1 MKIIL
6 ILAIISSLAW
16 GSTLT
21 DFQQKTRRQEL
32 IMDGEAQKI
41 NQPTIAI
48 ESLPKAI
55 NNAPIPTQ
63 LNTTTP
69 ENIHVIGNTILTPF
83 EIHYICEAYKNIP
96 LNRSDIFKLIST
108 LQNAYANKGY
118 TTTRITIKPTSN
130 ASNTLTLWVNEGRIG
145 RFYTKENTWVDS
157 MRLWQLFPVQHNGL
171 FNDFDI
177 RHGIRQAQQLANVQ
191 IKTELEP
198 GFETGKTNVLTTM
211 TRGKPWSLA
220 ASFNSAGANHF
231 VPTYWQITGHDFFH
245 AFDQW
250 QLSYAH
256 AVQDYYN
263 STSITLKAS
272 LPFRRHLISASITDL
287 ISNQYTQTFN
297 DSHDVLQTIN
307 KKISIRD
314 TITLQTSN
322 ERTLTITPSLSI
334 KRKKTSQNSVF
345 LTSQTNP
352 QTLVGL
358 SSTLTLN
365 HPIRV
370 TSTLGIEQTTHWFHG
385 QFDDP
390 NIDMDSEHVEFQKI
404 SGSLQLAGTYAL
416 PIIHTTAT
424 TLSLS
429 GQSINKITQ
438 TSEQAMLGGWY
449 SVKGFN
455 ATPMFGEHML
465 VMNSEQM
472 LPLSQYQWLPKW
484 VSQKNIQ
491 IKGFLDAGIIKRRYQ
506 LPVSSELNGTGYA
519 MGFGIGIG
527 FLLFNGQFDLKF
539 AKGLK
544 SNASIPAMETLWSWG
559 IGM

>member
-1 MKIIL
+1 M
-6 ILAIISSLAW
+6 
-16 GSTLT
+16 G
-21 DFQQKTRRQEL
+21 
-32 IMDGEAQKI
+32 GEAQKI
-41 NQPTIAI
+41 NPPKIPI
-48 ESLPKAI
+48 ESQPKAI
-55 NNAPIPTQ
+55 HNAPIPVK

-69 ENIHVIGNTILTPF
+69 EEIQVIGNTILTPF
-83 EIHYICEAYKNIP
+83 EIHYICEPYKKIP

-108 LQNAYANKGY
+108 LQNAYAKKGY

-145 RFYTKENTWVDS
+145 RFYTKENAWMDS
-157 MRLWQLFPVQHNGL
+157 LRLWQLFPIQNNAL

-177 RHGIRQAQQLANVQ
+177 RHGIRQAQQLANID
-191 IKTELEP
+191 IKTDLEP
-198 GFETGKTNVLTTM
+198 GFETGKTNVLTTL
-211 TRGKPWSLA
+211 THGKPWSLA
-220 ASFNSAGANHF
+220 ASFNGAGANHF
-231 VPTYWQITGHDFFH
+231 VPTYLQITGHDFFH

-250 QLSYAH
+250 QLSYALAIQEYH
-256 AVQDYYN
+256 N

-307 KKISIRD
+307 KKITLRD
-314 TITLQTSN
+314 TITLQTAN

-345 LTSQTNP
+345 IASQTNP

-365 HPIRV
+365 RPIRV
-370 TSTLGIEQTTHWFHG
+370 TSTLAIEQTTHWFHG
-385 QFDDP
+385 QSDHP
-390 NIDMDSEHVEFQKI
+390 SIERDSEHLEFQKI
-404 SGSLQLAGTYAL
+404 SGSLQLAGTYVL
-416 PIIHTTAT
+416 PIIQATAT

-429 GQSINKITQ
+429 GQTINAITQ

-455 ATPMFGEHML
+455 AAPMFGEHML
-465 VMNSEQM
+465 VINSEQM
-472 LPLSQYQWLPKW
+472 LPLSQYHWLPQW
-484 VSQKNIQ
+484 ITQQNIQ
-491 IKGFLDAGIIKRRYQ
+491 FKGFLDAGIIKRRYQ
-506 LPVSSELNGTGYA
+506 LPVSSQLNGTGYA
-519 MGFGIGIG
+519 MGVGLGIG
-527 FLLFNGQFDLKF
+527 FILFNGQFDLKF

-544 SNASIPAMETLWSWG
+544 SNAPIPAMETLWSWG